1 MSKKTRNW
9 IIGLNVGLLFLCALS
24 VGGGMLFYN
33 MMNGQD
39 LGLGGDAVALI
50 KVEGAIEAGDAPP
63 DVFGSTTSG
72 AYSERIVRQLKEAND
87 DPAVKAIVL
96 RVDSPGGGVVASDE
110 IYEQVAAIEKPVL
123 VSMGTMA
130 ASGGY
135 YVSAPADE
143 IWANP
148 NTLTGSI
155 GVISQFIN
163 VEGLIDEYGVDVTTI
178 KSGANKDI
186 GSMYREMTA
195 EEQAIWQSIVDECY
209 DGFVKII
216 VEGRGLDEQT
226 VRNLADGRVYTGQ
239 QALKLGL
246 VDNLGNIDQ
255 VIDRAAEL
263 GGIQGEPRLI
273 DYDTDAP
280 LFSSLWGAFN
290 QPSPVEELQ
299 DLLHL
304 KTGATLMYL
313 YTGN

>member
-1 MSKKTRNW
+1 MNKKTRNW
-9 IIGLNVGLLFLCALS
+9 IIGLSVGLLLLCALS

-39 LGLGGDAVALI
+39 LSLGGDAVALI
-50 KVEGAIEAGDAPP
+50 RVEGTIQGGDAPT
-63 DVFGSTTSG
+63 DMFNSASG
-72 AYSERIVRQLKEAND
+72 AYSERIVRQLKLAAD
-87 DPAVKAIVL
+87 DTGVKAVVL

-110 IYEQVAAIEKPVL
+110 IYEQVAAMEKPVL

-135 YVSAPADE
+135 YISAAADE

-148 NTLTGSI
+148 HTLTGSI

-163 VEGLIDEYGVDVTTI
+163 VQEFIDEYGIDVTTI
-178 KSGANKDI
+178 KSGANKDT
-186 GSMYREMTA
+186 GSMYREMT
-195 EEQAIWQSIVDECY
+195 EDELAIWQSIIDESY

-216 VEGRGLDEQT
+216 VEGRDLDEAT
-226 VRNLADGRVYTGQ
+226 VRKLADGRVYTGQ

-255 VIDRAAEL
+255 VVDRAAEL
-263 GGIQGEPRLI
+263 GGIKGEPRLI
-273 DYDTDAP
+273 NYDTDAP
-280 LFSSLWGAFN
+280 LLGSLWGAFS
-290 QPSPVEELQ
+290 QPSPVEEMK
-299 DLLHL
+299 DFLHVN
-304 KTGATLMYL
+304 TGPTLMYL